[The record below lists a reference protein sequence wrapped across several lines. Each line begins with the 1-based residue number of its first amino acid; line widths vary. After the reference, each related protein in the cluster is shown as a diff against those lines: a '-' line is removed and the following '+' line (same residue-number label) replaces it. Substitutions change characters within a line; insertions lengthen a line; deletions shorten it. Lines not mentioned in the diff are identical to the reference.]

1 MNFPMTEKT
10 EEPVGEYYKAGLSH
24 VREAV
29 ISEHFMHKVNHSK
42 DFTGLS
48 AGCFLQKALII
59 DPAEL
64 RETLLPLLKECSD
77 RFAVQRVEAA
87 KARAIKNYHLF
98 NLSHETEVSPAEFIA
113 EVMYDRQFS
122 RATNETVPRAALA
135 KKIRLLME
143 LGEPIQMVIPAL
155 PYKCGTPLKC
165 RGRNPDLSEV
175 GFLLFLFE
183 IAKTVD
189 LLYRSVIP
197 GGDRCLACV
206 TVISDGRR
214 FNEFLF
220 EPEEHIFRYQEI
232 LKEWITVLTIED
244 YVKIEDYKK
253 VLESRLPAA
262 LYARKAA
269 IRNDVYHSYLEVMS
283 PLLDTDDM
291 DSSRLRAI
299 ECDPDPETFYAEGRF
314 VPLFKSLIYTINN
327 ETLALFA
334 ARCGADMEESYA
346 QLTKHIFT
354 PFAELTENDA
364 VKIEK
369 FISDPN
375 ALSEIPEEKFYEYLR
390 KRMLMD
396 AWDATIHYL
405 AEIRSDRDLETD
417 PISTCYPN
425 AIRWTIHAKPGQFAI
440 QSNPAC
446 GIQVQPWH
454 GAAVF
459 KESSTGGIKLCALPA
474 VMAEGAGSIPVF
486 SGERHAGA
494 TMEAQPLFY
503 IHPTVPFGTLDDF
516 YSSLEARYTRKRR

>member
-1 MNFPMTEKT
+1 MSEKT
-10 EEPVGEYYKAGLSH
+10 EELVGEFYKAGLSH

-29 ISEHFMHKVNHSK
+29 ISEHFMHKVNHSE
-42 DFTGLS
+42 DFVGLS
-48 AGCFLQKALII
+48 TGCFLQKALSISST
-59 DPAEL
+59 EL
-64 RETLLPLLKECSD
+64 WETLLPLLKESSD
-77 RFAVQRVEAA
+77 RFAVQRAEAT
-87 KARAIKNYHLF
+87 KARAAKNYQLF
-98 NLSHETEVSPAEFIA
+98 NLSHENEISSAEVIA

-135 KKIRLLME
+135 KRIGLLLE
-143 LGEPIQMVIPAL
+143 LGEPIQLVIPAL

-189 LLYRSVIP
+189 LLYRSSVP
-197 GGDRCLACV
+197 GRDRCMAHV

-214 FNEFLF
+214 FNDFLF

-232 LKEWITVLTIED
+232 LKEWISVLAIAD
-244 YVKIEDYKK
+244 YVKIEDYKR

-262 LYARKAA
+262 LFTRKAA
-269 IRNDVYHSYLEVMS
+269 IRKDVYVRYVEIMS

-291 DSSRLRAI
+291 ESSLLRAI
-299 ECDPDPETFYAEGRF
+299 EHEPDPETFYAEGRF

-327 ETLALFA
+327 ETLARYA
-334 ARCGADMEESYA
+334 ARRGANLEESYA
-346 QLTKHIFT
+346 QLTKHIFA
-354 PFAELTENDA
+354 PFAELTEEDA
-364 VKIEK
+364 AEIET
-369 FISDPN
+369 FLSDPN
-375 ALSEIPEEKFYEYLR
+375 AHSEVSEEKVFEYLR
-390 KRMLMD
+390 KRML
-396 AWDATIHYL
+396 AETWDATIHYL
-405 AEIRSDRDLETD
+405 AEIRSDRDLEAD
-417 PISTCYPN
+417 PISACFPK

-459 KESSTGGIKLCALPA
+459 KEASTGGIKLCALPS
-474 VMAEGAGSIPVF
+474 VMAEGTGSIPVL

-494 TMEAQPLFY
+494 SMEAQPLFY
-503 IHPTVPFGTLDDF
+503 IHPTVPFETLEDF
-516 YSSLEARYTRKRR
+516 YSTLSARFTRKRR